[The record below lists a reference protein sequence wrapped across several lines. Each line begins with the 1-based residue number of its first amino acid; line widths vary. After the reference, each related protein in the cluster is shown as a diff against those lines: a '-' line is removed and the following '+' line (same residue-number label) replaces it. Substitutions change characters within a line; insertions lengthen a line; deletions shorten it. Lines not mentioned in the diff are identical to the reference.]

1 MKLIQNNLKVIYWII
16 SLAGLLLALMLM
28 DFNQGMSP
36 YWIAPYLSAAANFD
50 LNNPF
55 IMNVNYDQIK
65 QFSMLSTE
73 QQFNYKFPSNT
84 ILINYDYLPI
94 GFMYILLIAKKIF
107 FFLGDLTAVQWLQY
121 TTHIIIVYTTMQ
133 FFKKDYLKI
142 LFYLLYG
149 LNPIVLYFVNYPFYY
164 FWQVIPAFV
173 FLWYFLSNKKLGY
186 WIFALVG
193 ILAYMYFVRAT
204 VLFLVLFIFL
214 LYGYRESWRSSIL
227 ACISFLMLILIFPSH
242 SQAPWHTMYVGIGA
256 YKNPYNIQ
264 LADEEGY
271 KFFYN
276 QTGKKMNST
285 NINDPQLIDEY
296 YQILKKEY
304 FRILSENP
312 KLAIKNALLNIF
324 QSYSIGYKVGNE
336 VIAYAS
342 AFLGFLMIVL
352 LLYSKQYILFLA
364 IGLLSS
370 SFTPYYPPIA
380 AYMYGSYILLVVA
393 FINIIEYLLIY
404 KHKVKRV

>member
-1 MKLIQNNLKVIYWII
+1 
-16 SLAGLLLALMLM
+16 
-28 DFNQGMSP
+28 
-36 YWIAPYLSAAANFD
+36 
-50 LNNPF
+50 
-55 IMNVNYDQIK
+55 
-65 QFSMLSTE
+65 
-73 QQFNYKFPSNT
+73 
-84 ILINYDYLPI
+84 
-94 GFMYILLIAKKIF
+94 
-107 FFLGDLTAVQWLQY
+107 
-121 TTHIIIVYTTMQ
+121 
-133 FFKKDYLKI
+133 
-142 LFYLLYG
+142 
-149 LNPIVLYFVNYPFYY
+149 
-164 FWQVIPAFV
+164 
-173 FLWYFLSNKKLGY
+173 
-186 WIFALVG
+186 
-193 ILAYMYFVRAT
+193 
-204 VLFLVLFIFL
+204 
-214 LYGYRESWRSSIL
+214 
-227 ACISFLMLILIFPSH
+227 MLIFIFPSH

-336 VIAYAS
+336 RIAYAS
-342 AFLGFLMIVL
+342 AFLGLLMIVL
-352 LLYSKQYILFLA
+352 LLYSKQYVLFLA
-364 IGLLSS
+364 IGLLSG

-393 FINIIEYLLIY
+393 FIHIIEYLLAY
-404 KHKVKRV
+404 KHKFKKV